1 MTGQG
6 DRDDSAEE
14 LLRRAQKL
22 QAQSASISE
31 KRRLKQKRSG
41 VDQIS
46 RQVSDTVE
54 TYNQVTGTISW
65 LYNNILYP
73 LVSHP
78 WAGAPFRLYRSI
90 WNKMVY
96 SVDKDGDR
104 QFSKKRGGLMVLGTL
119 FFLWILPGMYKC
131 LLNRCPLQ
139 VLHLPSASPY
149 MFPHHHHRQ

>member
-54 TYNQVTGTISW
+54 TYKLALQQ
-65 LYNNILYP
+65 YP
-73 LVSHP
+73 LSFGLP
-78 WAGAPFRLYRSI
+78 PLGRGA
-90 WNKMVY
+90 
-96 SVDKDGDR
+96 
-104 QFSKKRGGLMVLGTL
+104 
-119 FFLWILPGMYKC
+119 LP
-131 LLNRCPLQ
+131 P
-139 VLHLPSASPY
+139 VPIHLE
-149 MFPHHHHRQ
+149 